1 MHYKLETVNRQNLRS
16 LAGGLAHLANFK
28 PAVAPRNGWRQLA
41 GTILTLVF
49 ISALLLPGIPA
60 YGQGGRATI
69 TGALT
74 DQTGAAIP
82 DVEIAVL
89 NTLTGQKT
97 STTSTSNGTYVV
109 ALLPIGTYKVTF
121 SGKGFRVTTREGV
134 VLTPDQVAVVNET
147 LTVGELTQ
155 TLSVTAN
162 AEMLETSTAAL
173 GQAVTETAMLALP
186 LNGRNPATLVFM
198 SPGAVDVT
206 TTAAGGNQAHVSN
219 PNDSGASVS
228 GGRQGATYYL
238 LDGANNMDSG
248 NMLGNPFPNADAT
261 DEFRVLGNN
270 FNAQYGFAPV
280 AVVSVVTKSGTNQWH
295 GVGFGFLRN
304 YALDA
309 ADYFSHLTDTL
320 RRPQYGGAVGGPIQR
335 NKLFIF
341 GNYQRTQQNQVIR
354 SSAAYVPNNA
364 QLGGD
369 FSNFL
374 TGKTKNL
381 CGTGG
386 PSNLTFDTG
395 QMFAANGTPFVCP
408 AGSSSAGATVMV
420 KQPFLGN
427 QVPVSMLDPITL
439 KVDQSFAHTSAPTGL
454 TYLPG
459 IPEHDHTNEFL
470 IRGDYS
476 PNEKNR
482 ISGRVFYQHY
492 HFDPTSGGQ
501 DLLAAQEE
509 WDTPFVSYSGS
520 WTWTARPDLVNN
532 FVFGWNRDLDTSSTG
547 EIDINGKQPSWAGYG
562 ANIATPPLSLYPPSI
577 TTTTITGYTGIP
589 SNTSNAQIRHSSSFS
604 DSVSWTK
611 GQHLVVV
618 GADIVR
624 LDWWDSNNY
633 QAVPV
638 TTFDGETTGNAIG
651 DFLLGYVDTFN
662 QGGGAD
668 DKSWNTNYGFYVQ
681 DTIRVTPRFTV
692 NVGLRWE
699 PYFPAT
705 QRDGRV
711 PVFLPGEQ
719 STRYPNAP
727 LGLVFPGD
735 KGITDTGGIPSD
747 VKTFLPRLG
756 IAWQPKALPHTSIR
770 AAGGIF
776 EVPFPNTY
784 YQHDSQTSP
793 FSTTTIL
800 TYATNGPIKI
810 DNPWA
815 SFPANNYQSPYPPFS
830 FGTLN
835 PASSTAFIYPVTVSA
850 SFRPDFHLGKTEAW
864 NFSIQHE
871 LTPNMLVTVAY
882 VGSETYDLPIQDQRN
897 PGIYAAGGL
906 RTTYPQ
912 YASVMQLISL
922 GTSSHNGVHLTF
934 EKRFSHGLQITS
946 NYAWSKTLDI
956 QSNADAQAYSP
967 IDDAFNLRWNHGI
980 SDLNFPRLWVT
991 NLVWLSPTLKSHGPL
1006 VSAILGSWQPSAIVT
1021 LNSGRPFSV
1030 TGGCNGNNNSLGG
1043 QSADRADLTGQPLNL
1058 HSGSQNSWVAEYFN
1072 TAAFQCNAP
1081 GTFGNEPRNYL
1092 TGPAL
1097 DNSDIGV
1104 DKDFHFKERYRIEF
1118 RWEMFNAFNTP
1129 HFALPGTNPSSTAAF
1144 GKIVSTASP
1153 GRIMQGGLKFH
1164 F

>member
-1 MHYKLETVNRQNLRS
+1 
-16 LAGGLAHLANFK
+16 
-28 PAVAPRNGWRQLA
+28 
-41 GTILTLVF
+41 
-49 ISALLLPGIPA
+49 
-60 YGQGGRATI
+60 
-69 TGALT
+69 
-74 DQTGAAIP
+74 
-82 DVEIAVL
+82 
-89 NTLTGQKT
+89 
-97 STTSTSNGTYVV
+97 
-109 ALLPIGTYKVTF
+109 
-121 SGKGFRVTTREGV
+121 
-134 VLTPDQVAVVNET
+134 
-147 LTVGELTQ
+147 
-155 TLSVTAN
+155 
-162 AEMLETSTAAL
+162 
-173 GQAVTETAMLALP
+173 
-186 LNGRNPATLVFM
+186 
-198 SPGAVDVT
+198 
-206 TTAAGGNQAHVSN
+206 
-219 PNDSGASVS
+219 
-228 GGRQGATYYL
+228 
-238 LDGANNMDSG
+238 
-248 NMLGNPFPNADAT
+248 
-261 DEFRVLGNN
+261 
-270 FNAQYGFAPV
+270 
-280 AVVSVVTKSGTNQWH
+280 
-295 GVGFGFLRN
+295 
-304 YALDA
+304 
-309 ADYFSHLTDTL
+309 
-320 RRPQYGGAVGGPIQR
+320 
-335 NKLFIF
+335 
-341 GNYQRTQQNQVIR
+341 
-354 SSAAYVPNNA
+354 
-364 QLGGD
+364 
-369 FSNFL
+369 
-374 TGKTKNL
+374 
-381 CGTGG
+381 
-386 PSNLTFDTG
+386 
-395 QMFAANGTPFVCP
+395 
-408 AGSSSAGATVMV
+408 
-420 KQPFLGN
+420 
-427 QVPVSMLDPITL
+427 
-439 KVDQSFAHTSAPTGL
+439 
-454 TYLPG
+454 
-459 IPEHDHTNEFL
+459 
-470 IRGDYS
+470 
-476 PNEKNR
+476 
-482 ISGRVFYQHY
+482 
-492 HFDPTSGGQ
+492 
-501 DLLAAQEE
+501 
-509 WDTPFVSYSGS
+509 
-520 WTWTARPDLVNN
+520 
-532 FVFGWNRDLDTSSTG
+532 
-547 EIDINGKQPSWAGYG
+547 
-562 ANIATPPLSLYPPSI
+562 
-577 TTTTITGYTGIP
+577 
-589 SNTSNAQIRHSSSFS
+589 
-604 DSVSWTK
+604 VSWTK

-651 DFLLGYVDTFN
+651 DFLMGYVDTFN

-681 DTIRVTPRFTV
+681 DTIRVTPRFTL

-747 VKTFLPRLG
+747 AKVFLPRLG

-835 PASSTAFIYPVTVSA
+835 PASSTAFITPVTVSA

-871 LTPNMLVTVAY
+871 LTANMLVTAAY
-882 VGSETYDLPIQDQRN
+882 VGSETYDLPVQAQMN
-897 PGIYAAGGL
+897 PGIYKAGGL
-906 RTTYPQ
+906 RTTYTQ

-922 GTSSHNGVHLTF
+922 GTSSHNGLHLTF
-934 EKRFSHGLQITS
+934 EKRFSHGLQLTS
-946 NYAWSKTLDI
+946 NYAWSKTFDI

-967 IDDAFNLRWNHGI
+967 IDDPFNLKWNHGI
-980 SDLNFPRLWVT
+980 SDLNFPRIWVT
-991 NLVWLSPTLKSHGPL
+991 NLVWLSPTLKSHGPV
-1006 VSAILGSWQPSAIVT
+1006 VSGILGSWQPSAIVT

-1043 QSADRADLTGQPLNL
+1043 GGADRADLVPGQSLNL
-1058 HSGSQNSWVAEYFN
+1058 QSGSQNSWVSQYFN

-1097 DNSDIGV
+1097 DNSDIGI
-1104 DKDFHFKERYRIEF
+1104 DKDFHFKERYQIEF

-1129 HFALPGTNPSSTAAF
+1129 HFGLPGTNPSSTASF

-1153 GRIMQGGLKFH
+1153 GRIMQGGLKFR

>member
-1 MHYKLETVNRQNLRS
+1 VHHKLETLNRQNRW
-16 LAGGLAHLANFK
+16 
-28 PAVAPRNGWRQLA
+28 PAVWPTLQTSNLIAAPRNGWRQLA
-41 GTILTLVF
+41 GMVLILAF
-49 ISALLLPGIPA
+49 ISVFLLPGIPA

-69 TGALT
+69 TGAVM
-74 DQTGAAIP
+74 DQSGATIP
-82 DVEIAVL
+82 DVAIAVL
-89 NTLTGQKT
+89 NTLTGLKT
-97 STTSTSNGTYVV
+97 STNSASNGTYVV
-109 ALLPIGTYKVTF
+109 ALLPTGTYKVTF
-121 SGKGFRVTTREGV
+121 SKKGFRVMSHDGI
-134 VLTPDQVAVVNET
+134 VLTPDQVAVVNEA
-147 LTVGELTQ
+147 LTVGELAQ
-155 TLSVTAN
+155 SLSVTAN
-162 AEMLETSTAAL
+162 AEMLETSSAAL
-173 GQAVTETAMLALP
+173 GQVVTATAMLALP
-186 LNGRNPATLVFM
+186 LNGRSPASLVFM
-198 SPGAVDVT
+198 SPGAIDVT
-206 TTAAGGNQAHVSN
+206 TTAAGSNQNHVSN

-228 GGRQGATYYL
+228 GGRQGSTYYL

-248 NMLGNPFPNADAT
+248 NMMGNPFPNSDAT

-270 FNAQYGFAPV
+270 FSAQYGFAPV

-320 RRPQYGGAVGGPIQR
+320 KRQQFGGAVGGPIKP

-341 GNYQRTQQNQVIR
+341 ANYQRTQNAQVLR
-354 SSAAYVPNNA
+354 GSAAFVPNNA

-374 TGKTKNL
+374 TGKTKSL
-381 CGTGG
+381 CGSGG

-395 QMFAANGTPFVCP
+395 QIFFPSAGTATVCP
-408 AGSSSAGATVMV
+408 AGSGSAGATVMV
-420 KQPFLGN
+420 KQPFVGN

-439 KVDQSFAHTSAPTGL
+439 KVTQSFAHTSNPTGL

-459 IPEHDHTNEFL
+459 IPEDDHTNEFTM
-470 IRGDYS
+470 RGDY
-476 PNEKNR
+476 NLNDANR

-492 HFDPTSGGQ
+492 HFNPTSAGEDFLG
-501 DLLAAQEE
+501 AQEE

-520 WTWTARPDLVNN
+520 WTWTARPNLINN
-532 FVFGWNRDLDTSSTG
+532 FVFGWSRDLDSSTSG
-547 EIDINGKQPSWAGYG
+547 EMDTSGQRPSWQAYG
-562 ANIATPPLSLYPPSI
+562 ANIATPPLSSYPPSI
-577 TTTTITGYTGIP
+577 TTTNITGYTGIG

-618 GADIVR
+618 GADFVR

-638 TTFDGETTGNAIG
+638 TTFDGQTTGNSIS

-668 DKSWNTNYGFYVQ
+668 DKSWNTNYGFYAQ
-681 DTIRVTPRFTV
+681 DTIRLTPRFTL

-735 KGITDTGGIPSD
+735 KGISDTGGISSD
-747 VKTFLPRLG
+747 LKIFLPRVG
-756 IAWQPKALPHTSIR
+756 IAWQPAALPHTSIR
-770 AAGGIF
+770 AAAGIF

-800 TYATNGPIKI
+800 TYAANGPIKI

-815 SFPANNYQSPYPPFS
+815 SFPSNNFQSPYPPFS

-835 PASSTAFIYPVTVSA
+835 PPSNTAFITPVTVSA
-850 SFRPDFHLGKTEAW
+850 SFRPDFHLGKTQAW
-864 NFSIQHE
+864 NVSIQHE

-882 VGSETYDLPIQDQRN
+882 VGSETYDLPIQDQLN
-897 PGIYAAGGL
+897 PGIFAANGA
-906 RTTYPQ
+906 RTRYPQ
-912 YASVMQLISL
+912 YGSVMQLISL
-922 GTSSHNGVHLTF
+922 GTSSHNGLHLTF
-934 EKRFSHGLQITS
+934 EKRFSHGLQLTS

-956 QSNADAQAYSP
+956 QSNADAAAYSP
-967 IDDAFNLRWNHGI
+967 IDNAFNLRWNRGI
-980 SDLNFPRLWVT
+980 SDLNFPRLWST
-991 NLVWLSPTLKSHGPL
+991 NLVWLSPSLKSHGPL
-1006 VSAILGSWQPSAIVT
+1006 VSGILGNWQPSAIVT

-1043 QSADRADLTGQPLNL
+1043 GGADRADLTGQPLNL
-1058 HSGSQNSWVAEYFN
+1058 QSGSQNQWVAQYFN

-1081 GTFGNEPRNYL
+1081 GTFGNEPRNLL

-1097 DNSDIGV
+1097 ANTDIGI
-1104 DKDFHFKERYRIEF
+1104 DKEVHFKERYRVEF
-1118 RWEMFNAFNTP
+1118 RWEMFNALNTP

-1144 GKIVSTASP
+1144 GKIVGSASP
-1153 GRIMQGGLKFH
+1153 GRIMQGGLKIH